1 MKDDYLWDGSG
12 EPDPEIQKLEAAL
25 GRYRHNQP
33 APAFD
38 RLREIRPVEQ
48 RRAFFSLRWLP
59 QLGAVAVIVLLAA
72 AVFLVL
78 RSRPSGNAGPSWD
91 VARLEGTPRV
101 GWHAI
106 GDKSGPGKLG
116 IGQTLVTDNFSRAT
130 ITLDETGR
138 VEVDPSSRLRLV
150 TNGPGRKRLSLER
163 GTIHATIWAQ
173 PGQFVV
179 DTPSAVAV
187 DLGCVYTLH
196 VDDSGAVLL
205 RTTMGWVGFKLKD
218 HESFIPAGAVCAT
231 RPKIG
236 PGTPYLEDASPSF
249 RDALS
254 KFDFVATTPPERNA
268 LLGIILTDAQ
278 EEDALTLWHLL
289 SRVSDADRPG
299 VYDRLAALAPPPE
312 EVTREGILRLDQKML
327 DSWWNSFGYG
337 DVFLW
342 RTFERDW
349 TQSPPTAK

>member
-163 GTIHATIWAQ
+163 GTIHATIWAP
-173 PGQFVV
+173 PGEFVV

-187 DLGCVYTLH
+187 DLGCVYTLQ
-196 VDDSGAVLL
+196 VDDSGAGLL
-205 RTTMGWVGFKLKD
+205 RTTMGWVGFKLNG
-218 HESFIPAGAVCAT
+218 HESFIPAGAVCRT
-231 RPKIG
+231 RPQIG
-236 PGTPYLEDASPSF
+236 PGTPYCEDASPAF
-249 RDALS
+249 RDRLTN
-254 KFDFVATTPPERNA
+254 FDFAKVTPEERQA
-268 LLGIILTDAQ
+268 LLEMLLTDARKQ
-278 EEDALTLWHLL
+278 DALTLWHLL
-289 SRVSDADRPG
+289 SRVSDRERPN
-299 VYDRLAALAPPPE
+299 VYDRLAALAPPPMD
-312 EVTREGILRLDQKML
+312 VTREGVL
-327 DSWWNSFGYG
+327 
-337 DVFLW
+337 
-342 RTFERDW
+342 
-349 TQSPPTAK
+349 

>member
-33 APAFD
+33 ALAFD
-38 RLREIRPVEQ
+38 RLREIRPVQQ
-48 RRAFFSLRWLP
+48 RRAFFRLRWSP

-72 AVFLVL
+72 AVFLVR

-106 GDKSGPGKLG
+106 GEKSGPGKLG
-116 IGQTLVTDNFSRAT
+116 IGQTLVTDNLSRAT

-163 GTIHATIWAQ
+163 GTIHATIWAP
-173 PGQFVV
+173 PGEFVV

-187 DLGCVYTLH
+187 DLGCVYTLQ
-196 VDDSGAVLL
+196 VDDSGAGLL
-205 RTTMGWVGFKLKD
+205 RTTMGWVGFKLNG
-218 HESFIPAGAVCAT
+218 HESFIPAGAICQT
-231 RPKIG
+231 RPRIG
-236 PGTPYLEDASPSF
+236 PGTPYLEEVTASF
-249 RDALS
+249 RDALAR
-254 KFDFVATTPPERNA
+254 FDFSSTTAAERTA
-268 LLGIILTDAQ
+268 LLGVILADARKS
-278 EEDALTLWHLL
+278 DALTLWHLL
-289 SRVSDADRPG
+289 SRVSDPDRPG
-299 VYDRLAALAPPPE
+299 VYDRLAALAPPPAG
-312 EVTREGILRLDQKML
+312 VTRQGILGLDRSML
-327 DSWWNSFGYG
+327 DAWWNSLGFG
-337 DVFLW
+337 DISLW
-342 RTFERDW
+342 RTYEHNWSQR
-349 TQSPPTAK
+349 PPKVN